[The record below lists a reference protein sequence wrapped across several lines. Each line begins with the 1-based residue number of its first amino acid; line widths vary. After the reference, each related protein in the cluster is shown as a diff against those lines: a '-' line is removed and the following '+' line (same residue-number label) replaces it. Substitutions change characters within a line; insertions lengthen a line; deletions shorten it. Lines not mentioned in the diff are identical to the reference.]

1 MMVVSYKQGQ
11 KHYPIPYA
19 TKKLIAY
26 VLITVMLYGIY
37 FTITSF
43 TGNLWVSLFSATV
56 LLTVFILFIG
66 LVEKKEMSRLPLI
79 SKLYKT
85 PATPLVTPPYVSP
98 QASDNLKV

>member
-26 VLITVMLYGIY
+26 VLITVLLYGIY
-37 FTITSF
+37 FAITAITS
-43 TGNLWVSLFSATV
+43 NIWISLIVATV

-79 SKLYKT
+79 SRLYKT
-85 PATPLVTPPYVSP
+85 PVIPAVAAALCFTTG
-98 QASDNLKV
+98 Q